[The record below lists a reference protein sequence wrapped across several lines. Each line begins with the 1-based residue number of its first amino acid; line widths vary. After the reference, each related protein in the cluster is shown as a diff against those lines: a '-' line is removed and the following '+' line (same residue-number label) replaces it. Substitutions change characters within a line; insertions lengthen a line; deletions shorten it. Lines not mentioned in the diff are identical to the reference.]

1 VIRAKDIAR
10 KMLLREGTLRPQT
23 RQATVDDIEAHTL
36 RADLS
41 KQISRKWKVGD
52 IYAPH
57 DLSDVEMAKWKKKA
71 KVTHDVFDVIGFN
84 PLEQYK
90 VGQFIYL
97 SSVLGGL
104 FLAGDQMLTAANF
117 LELLGLI

>member
-1 VIRAKDIAR
+1 MAVTRAKELAR
-10 KMLLREGTLRPQT
+10 RMLEQRDGASRTQS
-23 RQATVDDIEAHTL
+23 RQATIDDIDAHTL
-36 RADLS
+36 RGDLS

-97 SSVLGGL
+97 SSMFGG
-104 FLAGDQMLTAANF
+104 DVSSR
-117 LELLGLI
+117 